1 MSQNPIQV
9 TTLDNG
15 LRVAS
20 HTNTSVETVTLGTWL
35 NVGARLEP
43 KEVNGVAHVLEHM
56 AFKGTKTRSA
66 KDIAEVIENV
76 GGYMNAYTS
85 RENTA
90 YYTRVLKADARLSM
104 DIVSDILQNSTF
116 DEDEF
121 KKEQAVIIQEIGQ
134 SYDTPDDI
142 IFDYFQETC
151 FPNQAMG
158 RPILGTADIVNSLT
172 PKRVAQ
178 YMSDHYGAK
187 QMVVAASGN
196 IQHRDLVS
204 LAKEYFTNIPL
215 DKAAMGEKSTYKGGT
230 FHEERD
236 LEQVHIVAGFEGVPY
251 KHEDYYANGLLATIL
266 GGGMS
271 SRLFQEIRENRGLVY
286 SIYAFHSSYTDTG
299 IFGIYAGTNA
309 EKVDELLTA
318 AAKELGN
325 IKTTDIEKELN
336 RAKAQ
341 LKASLMMSL
350 ESTSSRCE
358 QLASHMHIH
367 GRPVDPSEILA
378 KVEAVDTHHIKRVAE
393 RMFAT
398 TPTLT
403 TLGPLSKGRDHEIFR
418 VM

>member
-1 MSQNPIQV
+1 MSDVRV

-20 HTNTSVETVTLGTWL
+20 HTNTSVETVTLGAWL

-85 RENTA
+85 RESTA
-90 YYTRVLKADARLSM
+90 YYTRVLKDNAELSV

-116 DEDEF
+116 DEEEF
-121 KKEQAVIIQEIGQ
+121 KKEQSVIIQEIGQ

-151 FPNQAMG
+151 FPDQAMG
-158 RPILGTADIVNSLT
+158 RPILGTSEIIRSLT

-178 YMSDHYGAK
+178 YMHDHYGAK
-187 QMVVAASGN
+187 QMVIAAAGH
-196 IQHRDLVS
+196 IKHDALVE
-204 LAKEYFTNIPL
+204 LVKDYFTTLPL
-215 DKAAMGEKSTYKGGT
+215 DKAATSELASYKGGV
-230 FHEERD
+230 FHESRD

-251 KHEDYYANGLLATIL
+251 KHEDYYATALLATIL

-286 SIYAFHSSYTDTG
+286 SIYAFHSAYTDTG
-299 IFGIYAGTNA
+299 IFGIYAGTNG
-309 EKVDELLTA
+309 EKVDELLEAT
-318 AAKELGN
+318 AKELKN
-325 IKTTDIEKELN
+325 VKHTDIKKELN

-358 QLASHMHIH
+358 QLASQMHIH
-367 GRPVDPSEILA
+367 GRPMKPSEILE
-378 KVEAVDTHHIKRVAE
+378 KVEKVDTHHIKHVAE
-393 RMFAT
+393 KLFSSA
-398 TPTLT
+398 PTLT
-403 TLGPLSKGRDHEIFR
+403 TLGPLDKARDHEMLR
-418 VM
+418 VKR